1 MIQQIFITTDSV
13 IVVVA
18 ARETPMDGEAEN
30 YEKSTVLTE
39 IIKDIG
45 ALNIESTEH
54 EYGDNDNS
62 NSRDL
67 IQG

>member
-1 MIQQIFITTDSV
+1 
-13 IVVVA
+13 
-18 ARETPMDGEAEN
+18 MDGEAEN